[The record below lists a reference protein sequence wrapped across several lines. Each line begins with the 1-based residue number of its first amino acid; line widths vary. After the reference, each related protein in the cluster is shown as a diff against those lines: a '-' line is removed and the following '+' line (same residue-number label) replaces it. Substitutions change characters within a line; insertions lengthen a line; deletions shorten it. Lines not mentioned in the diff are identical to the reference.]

1 MNMKKRILI
10 LTADAGF
17 GHRSAANAVQE
28 ALNTIGRED
37 VEIVVLNPLDDKRT
51 PIFLRESQSD
61 YDKLIARA
69 PELYRLGYEASDTTA
84 SSVFLEGALTVM
96 LFEVMRDVL
105 RKFRP
110 NVIVSTYPLY
120 QAPLISLFALY
131 KISIP
136 LIEVVTDLATVHRI
150 WFNSSVDRLIIPT
163 ETVKALALESGVP
176 EEKILL
182 TGIPVHP
189 QISLEERSDREI
201 RQSLGWD
208 PNVRTILAV
217 GSKRVKGMQ
226 AALNIVNHVGA
237 LTPLQLAVVCGKDEE
252 LYNELHQVEWH
263 IPTHIYNFVTNMPEL
278 MRAAD
283 LMICKAGGL
292 IVTESL
298 ASGLP
303 LLLIDVIPGQE
314 TGNMEYVVD
323 HHAGAWI
330 QDEISMLEALAHLS
344 LNDGQLMKD
353 WAAAAR
359 KIGRPQAA
367 MQVAELALDL
377 MLAKPVERKA
387 IGRSNLIT
395 LLANNHI
402 RYTENSTIDSDQ

>member
-1 MNMKKRILI
+1 
-10 LTADAGF
+10 
-17 GHRSAANAVQE
+17 
-28 ALNTIGRED
+28 
-37 VEIVVLNPLDDKRT
+37 
-51 PIFLRESQSD
+51 
-61 YDKLIARA
+61 
-69 PELYRLGYEASDTTA
+69 
-84 SSVFLEGALTVM
+84 
-96 LFEVMRDVL
+96 
-105 RKFRP
+105 
-110 NVIVSTYPLY
+110 
-120 QAPLISLFALY
+120 
-131 KISIP
+131 
-136 LIEVVTDLATVHRI
+136 
-150 WFNSSVDRLIIPT
+150 
-163 ETVKALALESGVP
+163 
-176 EEKILL
+176 
-182 TGIPVHP
+182 
-189 QISLEERSDREI
+189 
-201 RQSLGWD
+201 
-208 PNVRTILAV
+208 
-217 GSKRVKGMQ
+217 
-226 AALNIVNHVGA
+226 
-237 LTPLQLAVVCGKDEE
+237 
-252 LYNELHQVEWH
+252 
-263 IPTHIYNFVTNMPEL
+263 MPEL